1 MRRLTHVIGVS
12 VIDQTRI
19 GALSQNRLDT
29 AAAGGDFKS
38 NCASLDTTR
47 RETFDQWTSI
57 SRLEWDHEP

>member
-29 AAAGGDFKS
+29 AAAGGRFEIE
-38 NCASLDTTR
+38 L
-47 RETFDQWTSI
+47 
-57 SRLEWDHEP
+57 RLFRHDPQRDL